1 MGWVENSF
9 AITTERYRYIR
20 YEDGSEELYDQK
32 NDLDEI
38 RNLASDPS
46 YSKIK
51 GEMALTLKTTI
62 SQTSD

>member
-46 YSKIK
+46 SSKIK